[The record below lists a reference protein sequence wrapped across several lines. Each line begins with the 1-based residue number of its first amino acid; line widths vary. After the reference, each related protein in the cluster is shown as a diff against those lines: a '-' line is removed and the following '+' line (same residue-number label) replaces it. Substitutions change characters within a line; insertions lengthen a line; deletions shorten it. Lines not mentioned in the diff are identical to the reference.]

1 MSQQN
6 VLNQDKTQD
15 TAFQSDV
22 DAQRLQFEQ
31 NALHYHEHPRPGKI
45 SVTPTKQIANQRD
58 LALAYSPGVAVPCLE
73 IEKDPKLAA
82 KYTARSNLVGVITNG
97 TAVLGL
103 GNIGALASKPVME
116 GKGVLFKKFAGIDV
130 FDIEIN
136 ENDPD
141 KFIETVA
148 SLEPTFGGINLEDIK
163 APECF
168 KIERELRSRMN
179 IPVFHDD
186 QHGTAIISAAALLNA
201 LKLNGKNI
209 SDITLVCSGAGAA
222 AISCLD
228 LAVAL
233 GVRKENI
240 YVLDSKGVITSSR
253 ENLDESKQRYA
264 RDTDKVTLAEVMV
277 NADVFLGLSGPGI
290 VSQDMVRS
298 MARDPIIFALANPT
312 PEIMPELAHAVRSD
326 VIMAT
331 GRSDYPNQVNNALC
345 FPYIF
350 RGALDVGATVVNEEM
365 KLACVHAIA
374 AMAHT
379 ESTELEDDGKSAK
392 SFGREYLI
400 PGPLEPNLIL
410 EIAPAVAKAAMDT
423 GVATLPIKDFDAYRQ
438 TLSEF
443 VYNTAL
449 AMKPVF
455 NKAKRNPKR
464 IVYAEGEDINVLRAV
479 QVVVDE
485 KIAKPILVGR
495 PEVIKQEINALGLRL
510 IDGENITIIDPNN
523 NPRYEEYSQHHY
535 TTNQRNGISLELA
548 RRDVRRKTTLI
559 ASLMVELGDAD
570 GLICGTFGFYHLH
583 LKYLNQVI
591 GKKEGI
597 SNFYAMSAVL
607 MQNRNLFIADT
618 YINDDPTAEELAEM
632 TVLAAKSVRRF
643 GITPKVALLSHS
655 NFGTSDRESA
665 VKMRKVHDILTQMNV
680 DFEFDGEMH
689 GDIALDERMR
699 KQSYPFSSLQGSA
712 NLLILP
718 TLDAAN
724 IAFNLLKT
732 ATGSAALGPI
742 LLGADKPVHILT
754 PSATARRIVNMT
766 ALTVND
772 AQEMQA

>member
-6 VLNQDKTQD
+6 VSNQDKTQD

-31 NALHYHEHPRPGKI
+31 NALHYHENPRPGKI

-264 RDTDKVTLAEVMV
+264 RDTDKNTLAEVMV

-423 GVATLPIKDFDAYRQ
+423 GVATLPIEDFDAYRQ

-485 KIAKPILVGR
+485 KIATPILVGR

-535 TTNQRNGISLELA
+535 TTNQRNGVSLELA

-559 ASLMVELGDAD
+559 ASSMVELGDAD

>member
-1 MSQQN
+1 MTQKTPEQQ
-6 VLNQDKTQD
+6 
-15 TAFQSDV
+15 
-22 DAQRLQFEQ
+22 QFEQ

-73 IEKDPKLAA
+73 IEKDPKLAS

-136 ENDPD
+136 ELDPD
-141 KFIETVA
+141 KFIDTVA

-168 KIERELRSRMN
+168 YIERELRKRMN

-201 LKLNGKNI
+201 LQLNGKKI
-209 SDITLVCSGAGAA
+209 EEITLVCSGAGAA

-233 GVRKENI
+233 GVKKENI
-240 YVLDSKGVITSSR
+240 YVLDSKGVITTKR
-253 ENLDESKQRYA
+253 ENLDESKARFA
-264 RDTDKVTLAEVMV
+264 RDTDKTTLAEVMV
-277 NADVFLGLSGPGI
+277 GADVFLGLSGPG
-290 VSQDMVRS
+290 VVTQDMVRS
-298 MARDPIIFALANPT
+298 MAKDPIIFALANPT

-365 KLACVHAIA
+365 KLACVYAIA
-374 AMAHT
+374 KMAHS
-379 ESTELEDDGKSAK
+379 ESSDIDSDGSAK
-392 SFGREYLI
+392 QFGREYLI

-410 EIAPAVAKAAMDT
+410 EIAPAVAKAAMET
-423 GVATLPIKDFDAYRQ
+423 GVATLPIEDFDAYRQ
-438 TLSEF
+438 KLSEF

-455 NKAKRNPKR
+455 NKAKKDPKR

-485 KIAKPILVGR
+485 KIAQPILLGR
-495 PEVIKQEINALGLRL
+495 PEVINKEINALGLRL
-510 IDGENITIIDPNN
+510 VDGENITIIDPST
-523 NPRYEEYSQHHY
+523 NPRNEEYYAHY
-535 TTNQRNGISLELA
+535 YKATQRDGVSPELA
-548 RRDVRRKTTLI
+548 RRDVRRKTTLH

-570 GLICGTFGFYHLH
+570 GLICGTFGFYQLH
-583 LKYLNQVI
+583 LKYLSQVI
-591 GKKEGI
+591 GKREDV
-597 SNFYAMSAVL
+597 SNFYAMSVVL

-618 YINDDPTAEELAEM
+618 YINEDPTAQELAEL
-632 TVLAAKSVRRF
+632 TVLAANAVRRF
-643 GITPKVALLSHS
+643 GITPRVALLSHS

-665 VKMRKVHDILTQMNV
+665 VKMRQVHDILTQMNV

-689 GDIALDERMR
+689 GDIALDERLR
-699 KQSYPFSSLQGSA
+699 EHNYSFSTLKGSA
-712 NLLILP
+712 NLLIMP
-718 TLDAAN
+718 NVDSAN

-742 LLGADKPVHILT
+742 LLGADKPAHILT
-754 PSATARRIVNMT
+754 SSATARRIVNMT
-766 ALTVND
+766 ALTVSD
-772 AQEMQA
+772 AQDMVK

>member
-1 MSQQN
+1 MAHQH
-6 VLNQDKTQD
+6 VPAQDKTKD
-15 TAFQSDV
+15 TTFASEI
-22 DAQRLQFEQ
+22 DAQRIQFEQ
-31 NALHYHEHPRPGKI
+31 AALHYHENPRPGKI

-136 ENDPD
+136 ETNPD

-168 KIERELRSRMN
+168 HIERELRRRMN

-201 LKLNGKNI
+201 LELNGKNI

-264 RDTDKVTLAEVMV
+264 RDTDKTTLAEVMV
-277 NADVFLGLSGPGI
+277 NADVFLGLSGPGV

-423 GVATLPIKDFDAYRQ
+423 GVATLPIEDFDAYRQ

-485 KIAKPILVGR
+485 KIATPILVGR
-495 PEVIKQEINALGLRL
+495 L
-510 IDGENITIIDPNN
+510 T
-523 NPRYEEYSQHHY
+523 
-535 TTNQRNGISLELA
+535 
-548 RRDVRRKTTLI
+548 
-559 ASLMVELGDAD
+559 
-570 GLICGTFGFYHLH
+570 
-583 LKYLNQVI
+583 
-591 GKKEGI
+591 
-597 SNFYAMSAVL
+597 
-607 MQNRNLFIADT
+607 
-618 YINDDPTAEELAEM
+618 
-632 TVLAAKSVRRF
+632 
-643 GITPKVALLSHS
+643 LLSKKS
-655 NFGTSDRESA
+655 TRLA
-665 VKMRKVHDILTQMNV
+665 CV
-680 DFEFDGEMH
+680 
-689 GDIALDERMR
+689 
-699 KQSYPFSSLQGSA
+699 
-712 NLLILP
+712 
-718 TLDAAN
+718 
-724 IAFNLLKT
+724 
-732 ATGSAALGPI
+732 
-742 LLGADKPVHILT
+742 
-754 PSATARRIVNMT
+754 
-766 ALTVND
+766 
-772 AQEMQA
+772 